1 MSGRPLDVLEASIGE
16 EVAVRLKG
24 GETHRGELAGYDQH
38 MNLVLDPI
46 EGDGGE
52 EEGSGQSP
60 VEAGGTGTEA
70 VEDTIIIRGD
80 NLVSI
85 TT

>member
-1 MSGRPLDVLEASIGE
+1 MSGRPLDVLEASIGDQ
-16 EVAVRLKG
+16 VAVRLKG

-38 MNLVLDPI
+38 MNLVLDPT
-46 EGDGGE
+46 ES
-52 EEGSGQSP
+52 EEGAVGGSEEP
-60 VEAGGTGTEA
+60 IEAGDRGSEA